1 MNLISSIRGNVK
13 FPITLDIG
21 SWIFDDRRIDLDT
34 YFHSDQKEAP
44 EEEQTENKLSRF
56 WEREIQESSTNPP
69 TLKTERVYARKQMMT
84 GTFGIP
90 IIPFLQNAEPYEDAK
105 QLILET
111 AQGDIALPIT
121 DADKLI
127 LAFSKVGKP
136 IKEDGPLHVLY
147 RDGSNKNKPIKDVA
161 SFRVE

>member
-1 MNLISSIRGNVK
+1 MNLISSIKGNVK

-34 YFHSDQKEAP
+34 FFHASQEEMPA
-44 EEEQTENKLSRF
+44 EEQTENKLSRF
-56 WEREIQESSTNPP
+56 WEREIQESNTKPP

-90 IIPFLQNAEPYEDAK
+90 ISPFLNNAEPLENAK
-105 QLILET
+105 HLILET
-111 AQGDIALPIT
+111 AQGDISLPLI

-147 RDGSNKNKPIKDVA
+147 RDGSNKDKPIKKVV